1 MANEIENLKRQFLE
15 YLEIEKGSSV
25 KTIENYERYLSKI
38 FTQSKWTNV
47 SDITDQGVR
56 EFRIWLNRQYAKH
69 SGMTRIAGTTIS
81 KKTQNYYMIALR
93 MFLKYLARI
102 DIKSMPADKIEL
114 AKIPERSIDIIS
126 QKELLRLL
134 EAPLLNLKGDS
145 IKAYRDKAILELL
158 FSTGLRVSELC
169 SLTSDL
175 DLNQDQFS
183 IRGKGGKVRVVF
195 LSDEAKKALKK
206 YMDLRKDMEEALF
219 VQVGREI
226 KKEDPVSR
234 DRQGKQ
240 ENKHIKIKYTGA
252 LTRRSVERI
261 VKEYAIKAGITKKVT
276 PHVIR
281 HCFATDLL
289 GNGADIRSVQVMLG
303 HSNIA
308 TTQIYTHVTDKQLL
322 EVHKKFHGKNSNS
335 V

>member
-1 MANEIENLKRQFLE
+1 MATEIENLKRQFLE

-38 FTQSKWTNV
+38 FTQSKWENV
-47 SDITDQGVR
+47 SDITDQSVR

-134 EAPLLNLKGDS
+134 EAPLLNIKEDS

-195 LSDEAKKALKK
+195 LSDEAKKSLKK

-226 KKEDPVSR
+226 NSKDKKES
-234 DRQGKQ
+234 K
-240 ENKHIKIKYTGA
+240 NTKIKYTGA
-252 LTRRSVERI
+252 LTRRSVERV

-303 HSNIA
+303 HSNIS

-322 EVHKKFHGKNSNS
+322 EVHKKFHSKK
-335 V
+335 